1 MMSFFLKNIAIVH
14 VQEKKWKRAFPESSK
29 EEIRKFLLLFTY
41 AFAFSSKNKLKFEP
55 EDKVIDIYRELYPSK
70 WMPDALEIETLASD
84 LEEEYSV
91 NFNELWHENVS
102 LGEIFS
108 KIKNT

>member
-1 MMSFFLKNIAIVH
+1 
-14 VQEKKWKRAFPESSK
+14 
-29 EEIRKFLLLFTY
+29 
-41 AFAFSSKNKLKFEP
+41 
-55 EDKVIDIYRELYPSK
+55 
-70 WMPDALEIETLASD
+70 MPDALEIETLASD